1 MAGVFDYLFQD
12 QPVMG
17 TQTASSSS
25 NAPDWYSDYIR
36 GIGGKASEL
45 ASRDASRPIP
55 QQSVAGFA
63 PDQLQAF
70 QQVRQNQGAFRPYTD
85 AAAGQY
91 NLANANAD
99 QATGAVAG
107 PSRDFTQS
115 WAQYMSP
122 YTQGVVNEIA
132 RLGNK
137 NFSENVMPTINASM
151 IGSGQFGS
159 TRNADVLGRAA
170 TEAQS
175 AITGQQASALEA
187 GFNTAGNLFN
197 QDANRAQQQQQLQAQ
212 TALGA
217 GALRN
222 TTGQN
227 FGALGQAV
235 SGLGLQDAQALQA
248 TGQQQQQM
256 DQLGLDTAYNNTIA
270 ANNWDWST
278 LDRLNSLT
286 RGMQLP
292 TTSTAV
298 NTGPLSRAYT
308 PAPLT
313 QLGTT
318 VGSLF
323 S

>member
-17 TQTASSSS
+17 TQTGGSSS
-25 NAPDWYSDYIR
+25 AGPDWYNDYIR
-36 GIGGKASEL
+36 GISGKAAEL
-45 ASRDASRPIP
+45 AGRDATRPVP
-55 QQSVAGFA
+55 QQSVAGFT
-63 PDQLQAF
+63 PDQLQSFA
-70 QQVRQNQGAFRPYTD
+70 QVRGNQGAYRPYTD

-91 NLANANAD
+91 NIANANAD
-99 QATGAVAG
+99 QASGAVAG
-107 PSRDFTQS
+107 PSQNFAQN
-115 WAQYMSP
+115 WQQYMSP
-122 YTQGVVNEIA
+122 YTSGVVSEIA
-132 RLGNK
+132 RLGNQ
-137 NFSENVMPTINASM
+137 NFGENVMPTINASM

-159 TRNADVLGRAA
+159 ERNADVLGRAA
-170 TEAQS
+170 RDTQS
-175 AITGQQASALEA
+175 AISGQQASALEA
-187 GFNTAGNLFN
+187 GFNTSGNLFN

-235 SGLGLQDAQALQA
+235 SGLGLADAQALQA
-248 TGQQQQQM
+248 SGQQQQQM
-256 DQLGLDTAYNNTIA
+256 DQLGMDTAYNNQIA
-270 ANNWDWST
+270 GNNWDWST

-292 TTSTAV
+292 TSSTAT